1 MKKVILSILLIILM
15 TISFNLTTY
24 SEPYIRPMDQDL
36 LDMRNDI
43 KSLNLINNLHL
54 NNQQMRDYL
63 AILKNLKTK
72 QDIFE
77 TTLKNDFIKQKVVF
91 NQHIKQLRENK
102 KISQSIEI
110 EVKKLDDKMKE
121 DIINFNKERQLL
133 EKNLDKLLTD
143 NQIMLVYENIPCLI
157 PPGDL
162 KNPTRIGQAENND
175 EVKDGLKEIRKMNVL
190 IYFIA
195 REIWVS
201 KYIEFYENHLKVM
214 NNKERNIEKNRLF
227 KIFDET
233 RNLNEVDFEIQKDEL
248 AKRVTAKIFGEIK
261 NFRKCDPHVLGE
273 DLLNINMI
281 PVIEKRLKEAT

>member
-1 MKKVILSILLIILM
+1 M